1 MCWGYGMI
9 IFRLPLPS
17 AKGSLKFKMKRQR
30 LVAQWRAAAFA
41 KPATDGASKARR
53 CCQPVKPY
61 RTRHVAKSPHRSI
74 PDFRLPLLRNP
85 RQPERYFLSKSII
98 SDTML
103 FLATKLSCSAASWL
117 NSWSFSLRDFL
128 QRGKHALGFVKPPQL
143 AQHFAAQKLRV
154 NGIFAA
160 DCLVCQ
166 HFIGVFQRF
175 Y

>member
-1 MCWGYGMI
+1 MLGSLKMCWGDGMI

-85 RQPERYFLSKSII
+85 RQPE
-98 SDTML
+98 TL
-103 FLATKLSCSAASWL
+103 FLIKINNLRHHAFFGNQAQLQRGKLAKQL
-117 NSWSFSLRDFL
+117 VFFHFGIFL
-128 QRGKHALGFVKPPQL
+128 QRGKHALGFVKPP
-143 AQHFAAQKLRV
+143 
-154 NGIFAA
+154 
-160 DCLVCQ
+160 
-166 HFIGVFQRF
+166 
-175 Y
+175 